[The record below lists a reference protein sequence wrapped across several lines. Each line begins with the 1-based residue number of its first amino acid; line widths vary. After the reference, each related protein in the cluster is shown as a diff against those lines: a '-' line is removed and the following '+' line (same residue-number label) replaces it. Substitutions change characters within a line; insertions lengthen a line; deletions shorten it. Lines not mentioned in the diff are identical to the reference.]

1 MRLFKWFVANKIVV
15 ILPLLA
21 LIVVSIFIFAQS
33 RVQARNANPTTT
45 ESNPSSIVKTAD
57 ESLDQTRAAATN
69 ENTANT
75 AKVIFQVDNMSC
87 SGCIATIKSSLAS
100 YEGIQEIIV
109 DITGGVAEVYFDS
122 LAIKDLKPLA
132 SSITASGYPAKISQI
147 LTADQIRQEEAIAAS
162 RAKFYIASVSGWDI
176 SRSDFNTE
184 MSFAK
189 KRYEQA
195 YGENVFASNQGKSLL
210 NNLKAQVV
218 SRLINEGIQMQEV
231 QRTDYRIDPKI
242 VDMEFAQFM
251 KQKELDLEK
260 LKASLEKNGYP
271 FDYFMKRFEN
281 QVLLKRYLDEN
292 VFAGAASDD
301 DRQNQYR
308 AWFNNAR
315 GLSKI
320 AIYDSELKQ
329 LSRNQTSGSGCG
341 RSSGASCC
349 STNQS

>member
-1 MRLFKWFVANKIVV
+1 
-15 ILPLLA
+15 
-21 LIVVSIFIFAQS
+21 
-33 RVQARNANPTTT
+33 
-45 ESNPSSIVKTAD
+45 
-57 ESLDQTRAAATN
+57 
-69 ENTANT
+69 
-75 AKVIFQVDNMSC
+75 
-87 SGCIATIKSSLAS
+87 
-100 YEGIQEIIV
+100 
-109 DITGGVAEVYFDS
+109 
-122 LAIKDLKPLA
+122 
-132 SSITASGYPAKISQI
+132 
-147 LTADQIRQEEAIAAS
+147 
-162 RAKFYIASVSGWDI
+162 
-176 SRSDFNTE
+176 

-281 QVLLKRYLDEN
+281 QVLLNRYLDEN

-320 AIYDSELKQ
+320 TIYDSELKQ